1 MYTQVVL
8 DKLNLLRLCG
18 VKTIV
23 MVFILE
29 WAEYQLLGDLLYD
42 SMLCLFMEIRDCE
55 QLNILPHYCAAVNC
69 SSNVIRVFCLFFT
82 PHFLL
87 HVQCLLFL
95 SVVLVTINHCQQPLT
110 STWPHLRCDVGL
122 EERKY

>member
-1 MYTQVVL
+1 MYIQVVL

-69 SSNVIRVFCLFFT
+69 SSIVIRVFCLFFYS
-82 PHFLL
+82 P
-87 HVQCLLFL
+87 LFAAC
-95 SVVLVTINHCQQPLT
+95 SVLAIFVSSARNN
-110 STWPHLRCDVGL
+110 
-122 EERKY
+122 

>member
-1 MYTQVVL
+1 MYIQVVL

-55 QLNILPHYCAAVNC
+55 QLNILLHYCAAVNC
-69 SSNVIRVFCLFFT
+69 SSMCFVFFFYSPLFAA
-82 PHFLL
+82 
-87 HVQCLLFL
+87 C
-95 SVVLVTINHCQQPLT
+95 SVLAIFVSSARNN
-110 STWPHLRCDVGL
+110 
-122 EERKY
+122 